1 MAKKETA
8 QKKET
13 APKAQEPKL
22 TKKQLAEQAAK
33 EEAAKAEQDNAAAAE
48 APTKGK
54 GKAKAEKPAKEPT
67 KTAPVEEEETDTEAE
82 EKPVKGKPRS
92 LGAIAKAI
100 SKKILASAKASVEIG
115 LLLSEGKSAIE
126 FKHSKGA
133 TKVFLEWA
141 EQEFGIKKAQAY
153 SYLKIASVFGS
164 EDMQEKFATVPM
176 MVLSRLT
183 MNDAML
189 DAAMIAL
196 EEGVKV
202 DIKWMKEWMEEQKE
216 PEEKEEKQPKSKG
229 KDADSE
235 SDEEEEE
242 EDTDDKPSKRQE
254 MDDKLVAQLEEEIET
269 LKGQLSSASAGVVA
283 QDHFQAVAKRMS
295 KLEPYQVL
303 GVAPDA
309 DKKAV
314 KAAMRDMVKLYH
326 PDIVG
331 ASGAEV
337 VEMVEAAA
345 KAMTK

>member
-1 MAKKETA
+1 MAKKETV
-8 QKKET
+8 KKE
-13 APKAQEPKL
+13 APAAEPKL
-22 TKKQLAEQAAK
+22 TKKQLAEK
-33 EEAAKAEQDNAAAAE
+33 AAAE
-48 APTKGK
+48 AL
-54 GKAKAEKPAKEPT
+54 AKEPEQE
-67 KTAPVEEEETDTEAE
+67 PEQEQEAE
-82 EKPVKGKPRS
+82 EKPTKGKPRS

-115 LLLSEGKSAIE
+115 LLLQEGKDAIE

-141 EQEFGIKKAQAY
+141 ETEFGIKKAQAY
-153 SYLKIASVFGS
+153 SYLKIAGVFGS
-164 EDMQEKFATVPM
+164 EEMQEKFATVPM

-189 DAAMIAL
+189 DAAAAAI

-202 DIKWMKEWMEEQKE
+202 DIKWMKEWLEGQKE
-216 PEEKEEKQPKSKG
+216 EEEEEEPKAKNKG
-229 KDADSE
+229 KDHNSD

-242 EDTDDKPSKRQE
+242 EEQDESKAQKR
-254 MDDKLVAQLEEEIET
+254 MDQDEAFVAGLEAEIEE
-269 LKGQLSSASAGVVA
+269 LKAKLESASSGVVA

-314 KAAMRDMVKLYH
+314 KAAMRDLIKLYH